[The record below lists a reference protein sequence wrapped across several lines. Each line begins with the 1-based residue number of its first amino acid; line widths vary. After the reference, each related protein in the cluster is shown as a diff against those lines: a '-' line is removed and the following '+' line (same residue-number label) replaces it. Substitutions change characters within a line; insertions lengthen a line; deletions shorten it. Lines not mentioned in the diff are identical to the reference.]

1 LNNPIWGNENKGFL
15 VATVG
20 YMNLQLASTG
30 EYIDGNCTGNLGEV
44 LVTCN
49 NVLYR
54 YVWSAEDEEGDAME

>member
-1 LNNPIWGNENKGFL
+1 
-15 VATVG
+15 
-20 YMNLQLASTG
+20 MNLQLASTG